1 MNGKPPSLENKAK
14 SSQSIGPEPL
24 APGFF
29 CLPARLRERAIRES
43 PLRMGHG
50 PRRVGAGVPD
60 GPYVGHGR
68 KTKKQVI
75 RNTFVGATLAVA
87 RVGHG
92 RKPGEHLIRLTAFG
106 TFPSRGRLRQAGG
119 ETPPLR
125 TNEKKCV
132 GAGSPG
138 PCWTWSEDGGAPPH
152 PPRLIRP
159 CGPPSPQ
166 GEGFSGSKPPR
177 CERPK
182 ALRRGDSR
190 IARMPDAAG
199 SGKKGRGKHLTKNR
213 KLIYTIQGVYFLP
226 HFLDLGGFP

>member
-60 GPYVGHGR
+60 GPYVGQGR

-106 TFPSRGRLRQAGG
+106 TFPSRGRQHLIRLASSGPAGHLPLKGKAAAGG
-119 ETPPLR
+119 RGNPAPTDQREKMRRGRVSRPVLDVVGRRGSTSSSASPHPALRATFPSRGRLQWEQAPALR
-125 TNEKKCV
+125 T
-132 GAGSPG
+132 SQ
-138 PCWTWSEDGGAPPH
+138 S
-152 PPRLIRP
+152 
-159 CGPPSPQ
+159 
-166 GEGFSGSKPPR
+166 
-177 CERPK
+177 
-182 ALRRGDSR
+182 
-190 IARMPDAAG
+190 IA
-199 SGKKGRGKHLTKNR
+199 
-213 KLIYTIQGVYFLP
+213 
-226 HFLDLGGFP
+226 

>member
-1 MNGKPPSLENKAK
+1 M
-14 SSQSIGPEPL
+14 

-29 CLPARLRERAIRES
+29 CLPARLHERAIRES
-43 PLRMGHG
+43 PLRMGRG
-50 PRRVGAGVPD
+50 LRLAGAGVPD
-60 GPYVGHGR
+60 SPYAGHGR
-68 KTKKQVI
+68 KTGK
-75 RNTFVGATLAVA
+75 
-87 RVGHG
+87 
-92 RKPGEHLIRLTAFG
+92 HLIRLTAFG

-166 GEGFSGSKPPR
+166 GEGSGGNKPPP

-226 HFLDLGGFP
+226 HFLDTGGFP